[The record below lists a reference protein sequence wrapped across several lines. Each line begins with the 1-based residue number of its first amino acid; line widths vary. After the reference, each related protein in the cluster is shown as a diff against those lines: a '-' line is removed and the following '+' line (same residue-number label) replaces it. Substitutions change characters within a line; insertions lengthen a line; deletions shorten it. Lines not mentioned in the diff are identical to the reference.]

1 MCVGISIYIRSHVQ
15 KLGQKPI
22 MIQSCI
28 SKKTEIAAEPRST
41 GQAKLSLVERIITWV
56 ERKIS
61 SSLNCL
67 DTAQLVEPHG
77 SGRAALRSGRAVDQ
91 NLLILGRNMQA
102 VSGSFKHALSLLH
115 FTTHIY

>member
-77 SGRAALRSGRAVDQ
+77 SGRAVDQ